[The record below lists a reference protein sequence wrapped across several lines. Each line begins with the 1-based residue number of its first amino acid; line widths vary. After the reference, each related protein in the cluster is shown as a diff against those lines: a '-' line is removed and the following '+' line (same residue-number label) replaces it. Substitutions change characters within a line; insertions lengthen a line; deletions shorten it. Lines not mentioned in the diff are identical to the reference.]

1 MIVHAFQPAA
11 TGALRPATAARPS
24 PAPGSSPDRVEVSSS
39 QQAHKL
45 AWSVGGAVAGA
56 VAGMVAVS
64 FVTPMLAPLV
74 GLGVGALITAGP
86 VKIHGK
92 PLREWLSPFK
102 AKETDAPEAQ
112 KAAHRK
118 NLYVRV
124 AAGVVGGIVAAHFAA
139 PALMLTTVGA
149 GLVAGWKWGSRHSE

>member
-1 MIVHAFQPAA
+1 MIVHASLPGA
-11 TGALRPATAARPS
+11 TGALRPALAARPTPS
-24 PAPGSSPDRVEVSSS
+24 ASSDPDRIEVSSS
-39 QQAHKL
+39 RQAHKL

-92 PLREWLSPFK
+92 PMREWLSPFK
-102 AKETDAPEAQ
+102 TKETDSPEAQ
-112 KAAHRK
+112 QAAKRK

-149 GLVAGWKWGSRHSE
+149 GLVAGWKWGSRHSD